1 MLGDGSHMMT
11 CGKSHDLKWES
22 HGGRWE
28 SGAGT
33 WPCIAKS
40 KPQVA
45 VTPFALARD
54 LRLESGRPS
63 VSLRLK
69 VRSVAADRSLSSWI
83 SSGNRGAVQ

>member
-1 MLGDGSHMMT
+1 MGGGSHMMT

-22 HGGRWE
+22 HGGSQVLE
-28 SGAGT
+28 H
-33 WPCIAKS
+33 IAMS

-83 SSGNRGAVQ
+83 SSGSRGAVQ